1 MYYNNIAIM
10 DIYADF
16 VPQEREQQMGVISRI
31 RREAFI
37 RPWLKKGYS
46 RRLANLY
53 YKKVRADLQEDN
65 GVSAADK
72 KWAHS
77 LGYLS
82 DSIEK
87 YDLKNTPGK
96 YISDVDYMYLKP
108 FNNSFTKWVGDLVTE
123 NRVLINHREHL
134 PELYFNII
142 EREEK
147 KVFLPIDTVDRKF
160 GENYDDFIRLLDERG
175 ELVIRRPHLG
185 ESLRVCHKAHG
196 RGSL

>member
-65 GVSAADK
+65 GVPVADK

-82 DSIEK
+82 GSIEK

-142 EREEK
+142 E
-147 KVFLPIDTVDRKF
+147 P
-160 GENYDDFIRLLDERG
+160 
-175 ELVIRRPHLG
+175 
-185 ESLRVCHKAHG
+185 
-196 RGSL
+196 

>member
-87 YDLKNTPGK
+87 YDLKNL
-96 YISDVDYMYLKP
+96 S
-108 FNNSFTKWVGDLVTE
+108 
-123 NRVLINHREHL
+123 LIH
-134 PELYFNII
+134 I
-142 EREEK
+142 
-147 KVFLPIDTVDRKF
+147 
-160 GENYDDFIRLLDERG
+160 
-175 ELVIRRPHLG
+175 
-185 ESLRVCHKAHG
+185 
-196 RGSL
+196 

>member
-1 MYYNNIAIM
+1 
-10 DIYADF
+10 
-16 VPQEREQQMGVISRI
+16 MGVISRI
-31 RREAFI
+31 KREAFI

-53 YKKVRADLQEDN
+53 YKKVCADLEEDN

-77 LGYLS
+77 LGYMS
-82 DSIEK
+82 GSIEK

-123 NRVLINHREHL
+123 NRVLVNHREHL

-147 KVFLPIDTVDRKF
+147 KVFLPIDTVDRNSARTMTISSGF
-160 GENYDDFIRLLDERG
+160 LMSAASLSSVPTEP
-175 ELVIRRPHLG
+175 RRTAARM
-185 ESLRVCHKAHG
+185 S
-196 RGSL
+196 

>member
-1 MYYNNIAIM
+1 
-10 DIYADF
+10 
-16 VPQEREQQMGVISRI
+16 MGVISRVK
-31 RREAFI
+31 REAFI

-53 YKKVRADLQEDN
+53 YKKVCADLEEDN

-77 LGYLS
+77 LGYMS
-82 DSIEK
+82 GSIEK

-108 FNNSFTKWVGDLVTE
+108 FNNNFTKWVGDLVTE

-142 EREEK
+142 ER
-147 KVFLPIDTVDRKF
+147 
-160 GENYDDFIRLLDERG
+160 
-175 ELVIRRPHLG
+175 
-185 ESLRVCHKAHG
+185 
-196 RGSL
+196 

>member
-1 MYYNNIAIM
+1 M

-96 YISDVDYMYLKP
+96 YISDVDYMYLKA
-108 FNNSFTKWVGDLVTE
+108 V
-123 NRVLINHREHL
+123 
-134 PELYFNII
+134 
-142 EREEK
+142 
-147 KVFLPIDTVDRKF
+147 
-160 GENYDDFIRLLDERG
+160 
-175 ELVIRRPHLG
+175 
-185 ESLRVCHKAHG
+185 
-196 RGSL
+196 